1 MRVTDGPVIDPA
13 DLFDPN
19 IEHLPKNYGG
29 MVQKYG
35 VQTIAGLLGYASVW
49 GHNVGNNLPRYAN
62 KWAYV
67 VSVAFWVGFATKGKS
82 MWEEKSKIRNYKM
95 WQYIKDH
102 PEDFP
107 LIERKLWRDE
117 FLPWNPHR

>member
-29 MVQKYG
+29 MYQKYG
-35 VQTIAGLLGYASVW
+35 PQALAGILGYSSIW
-49 GHNVGNNLPRYAN
+49 GFNVAHNLPRYAN
-62 KWAYV
+62 KWMYV
-67 VSVAFWVGFATKGKS
+67 VSVAFWVGCATKAKS
-82 MWEEKSKIRNYKM
+82 IWEEKSKRRNYVM